1 MGLVRDF
8 RGALPATALGVIV
21 LANSGVVNP
30 TRASCAIADMFLE
43 KELGPRAPANTN
55 ALATAPAVD
64 VSPAVLDRYTGLY
77 KLGGVYVRVRRE
89 TLGRRPVARR
99 VPHERAVGHG
109 VLGGRMQR
117 PYDVP
122 LGARPANSASSTVAV
137 STQSSRSPRRSRARS
152 SPRSRVSTRAR
163 SSRPCTAWSRMT
175 AAS

>member
-30 TRASCAIADMFLE
+30 TRASYAIADMFLE

-77 KLGGVYVRVRRE
+77 KLGPSVCACAARGNA
-89 TLGRRPVARR
+89 LGRRPVARR
-99 VPHERAVGHG
+99 VSHERAVGHG
-109 VLGGRMQR
+109 VLGGRIA
-117 PYDVP
+117 P
-122 LGARPANSASSTVAV
+122 L
-137 STQSSRSPRRSRARS
+137 
-152 SPRSRVSTRAR
+152 
-163 SSRPCTAWSRMT
+163 
-175 AAS
+175 